1 MTYKFIIYITVT
13 FLISISSLFAVKFE
27 FLQYKY
33 SDGKTLLELNYQ
45 MKVSD
50 LLYKNTENT
59 GIQSNTKFGF
69 VLSAAGVENINQKWV
84 YTYNKASDDS
94 SLVIF
99 DKKYFSIY
107 PGTYDFK
114 LFYNLGDE
122 RVVENAG
129 KITIKDFDK
138 PKTLISDILLAHQ
151 LEDFDPD
158 KHNQLFKKGNLFII
172 PNVENTISGAYP
184 FLKHYFE
191 LYNIDISENTVL
203 KLDYTIMTGTQ
214 KEVMNIS
221 KQKTIRTNSIY
232 EYGLIPVDSLKNGLY
247 RLIVNVYNEDQLIA
261 TNNVKFYI
269 LDPERDFFISEKFK
283 GSLSF
288 ERSPFAIMDEVN
300 IDYEFKTMK
309 FILTEFEIDKYESL
323 TTLRAKQR
331 AIYNYW
337 SERDTDTTTLM
348 NERMSEYKER
358 ISFANK
364 YFSRGD
370 ILPGWKSE
378 RGRILLKYGFPTNR
392 EIYRQRGE
400 KKAAEEWQYD
410 ELFGGSYFFF
420 IDRFNDNSFLLVHST
435 TPGEVKNYNWFNEFN
450 PAIDNDGSP
459 RYNSSRNIEK

>member
-172 PNVENTISGAYP
+172 PNVENTISGA
-184 FLKHYFE
+184 
-191 LYNIDISENTVL
+191 
-203 KLDYTIMTGTQ
+203 
-214 KEVMNIS
+214 
-221 KQKTIRTNSIY
+221 
-232 EYGLIPVDSLKNGLY
+232 
-247 RLIVNVYNEDQLIA
+247 
-261 TNNVKFYI
+261 
-269 LDPERDFFISEKFK
+269 
-283 GSLSF
+283 
-288 ERSPFAIMDEVN
+288 
-300 IDYEFKTMK
+300 
-309 FILTEFEIDKYESL
+309 
-323 TTLRAKQR
+323 
-331 AIYNYW
+331 
-337 SERDTDTTTLM
+337 
-348 NERMSEYKER
+348 
-358 ISFANK
+358 
-364 YFSRGD
+364 
-370 ILPGWKSE
+370 
-378 RGRILLKYGFPTNR
+378 
-392 EIYRQRGE
+392 
-400 KKAAEEWQYD
+400 
-410 ELFGGSYFFF
+410 
-420 IDRFNDNSFLLVHST
+420 
-435 TPGEVKNYNWFNEFN
+435 
-450 PAIDNDGSP
+450 
-459 RYNSSRNIEK
+459 

>member
-1 MTYKFIIYITVT
+1 MLTASFVY
-13 FLISISSLFAVKFE
+13 SIDFE

-50 LLYKNTENT
+50 LLFKKTDS
-59 GIQSNTKFGF
+59 GLVQSNTKFGF

-84 YTYNKASDDS
+84 YTYNKSSNDS

-99 DKKYFSIY
+99 DKKYFSLY

-114 LFYNLGDE
+114 LYYNLGNE
-122 RVVENAG
+122 KVIENTG
-129 KITIKDFDK
+129 RITIRDFNK

-151 LEDFDPD
+151 LEDYDES
-158 KHNQLFKKGNLFII
+158 KHNKLFKRGNLFII

-184 FLKHYFE
+184 YLKHYFE
-191 LYNIDISENTVL
+191 LYNVDISDNDVL
-203 KLDYTIMTGTQ
+203 KIDYIIRTGTQ
-214 KEVMNIS
+214 KEVFKLTKN
-221 KQKTIRTNSIY
+221 KTIKSNSIY
-232 EYGLIPVDSLKNGLY
+232 DYGLIPVDSLKNGLY
-247 RLIVNVYNEDQLIA
+247 RLIVNIYNENDLIA
-261 TNNVKFYI
+261 TQNVKFYI
-269 LDPERDFFISEKFK
+269 LDPERDFFISEKFE

-288 ERSPFAIMDEVN
+288 ERSPFAIMDESN
-300 IDYEFKTMK
+300 IDLEFQTMK
-309 FILTEFEIDKYESL
+309 YILSEFEIEKYESL
-323 TTLRAKQR
+323 STLRGKQR

-337 SERDTDTTTLM
+337 LERDTDTTTAI
-348 NERMSEYKER
+348 NEKLSEYKER

-370 ILPGWKSE
+370 IMPGWKTE
-378 RGRILLKYGFPTNR
+378 RGRVLLKYGFPTNR

-400 KKAAEEWQYD
+400 QKAAEEWQYD
-410 ELFGGSYFFF
+410 ELYGGSYFFF

-435 TPGEVKNYNWFNEFN
+435 TPGEVKNYNWFEEFN

-459 RYNSSRNIEK
+459 RYNSSRNIER